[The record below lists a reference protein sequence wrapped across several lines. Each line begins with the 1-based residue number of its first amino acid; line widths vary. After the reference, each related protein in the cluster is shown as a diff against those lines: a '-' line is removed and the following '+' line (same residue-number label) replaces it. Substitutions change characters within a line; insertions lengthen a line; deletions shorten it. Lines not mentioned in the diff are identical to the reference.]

1 MASTLPPLA
10 AIRCFEA
17 AARHQSFTRAAE
29 ELGMTQAAI
38 SYQIKLLEERVGSA
52 LFVRSARGVTLSEA
66 GGRLAPAI
74 SEAFT
79 QMRAAFED
87 LSEKAEGILR
97 ITALATFA
105 ANWLVPRLGSFQL
118 KHPTIAVS
126 LDVTNVVLDLAR
138 GEVDVGLRSG
148 HGNWPGLT
156 AHPLMPAAFTPM
168 VSPQLLERV
177 GPLAEPRDL
186 LKAPLIDPDDEWW
199 VEWFEEA
206 GVTSPDLSDRTGIR
220 VWNQQLAGRA
230 ALAGQGAAILMP
242 AFFADELARGL
253 LVQPFPIVRQ
263 TSDTH
268 YWLVY
273 AEARRRA
280 PKIRAF
286 RDWILAEAAAAS
298 EGLGTTH
305 RQNSALQAR

>member
-17 AARHQSFTRAAE
+17 AARHQSFTSAAQ
-29 ELGMTQAAI
+29 ELGMTQAAV

-66 GGRLAPAI
+66 GGRLAPAV

-79 QMRAAFED
+79 QIRAAFEN
-87 LSEKAEGILR
+87 LSETAEGILR

-148 HGNWPGLT
+148 HGQWPGLT

-168 VSPQLLERV
+168 LSPQILDRL
-177 GPLAEPRDL
+177 GPLKDPADL
-186 LKAPLIDPDDEWW
+186 LRLPLIDPGDDWW
-199 VEWFEEA
+199 IEWFEEA
-206 GVTSPDLSDRTGIR
+206 GVTAPDLSDRTGMR
-220 VWNQQLAGRA
+220 VGNQQLAGRA
-230 ALAGQGAAILMP
+230 ALAGQGVAILMP
-242 AFFADELARGL
+242 AFFADELASGL

-263 TSDTH
+263 MSDTH

-273 AEARRRA
+273 PEARRKS

-286 RDWILAEAAAAS
+286 RDWILAEAAAA
-298 EGLGTTH
+298 
-305 RQNSALQAR
+305 AK